1 MAPTPLDYLFQ
12 HQGSGR
18 VVQAGVLPGADE
30 PIKPGGAG
38 RQDLRQYV
46 LQHLKVRHSTGQGI
60 CILHGQPGPVAIT
73 NLYFA
78 LTPFQ
83 GLFLRGGLETYTLSP
98 QNINRFKSHGKN
110 MDTPR
115 F

>member
-1 MAPTPLDYLFQ
+1 MALLSISLICLELLIFFLASTPLDYLFQ

-30 PIKPGGAG
+30 PIKPGRAG

-73 NLYFA
+73 SLYFD
-78 LTPFQ
+78 
-83 GLFLRGGLETYTLSP
+83 LFKV
-98 QNINRFKSHGKN
+98 F
-110 MDTPR
+110 